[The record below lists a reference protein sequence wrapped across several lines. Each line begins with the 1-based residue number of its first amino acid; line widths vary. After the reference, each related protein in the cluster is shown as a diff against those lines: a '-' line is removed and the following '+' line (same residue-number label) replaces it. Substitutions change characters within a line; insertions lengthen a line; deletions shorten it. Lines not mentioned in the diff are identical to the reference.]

1 MSTSEEPINFLSER
15 RLRRPGEKEPVAR
28 QVPQPPLQQEPA
40 PAPPPKQEPPPA
52 PKPEPKKGPRCSC
65 CGLSGDKVKV
75 FLDAG
80 RGILLCGGCVEV
92 CNEILH
98 DEEITTEALPVKSE
112 NVPSST
118 SSSYRSR
125 TKYHCSFCGKEQAD
139 VARLIAMLNN
149 LFICNSCVGVCNVC
163 IAQASS
169 NASTEAEV
177 K

>member
-15 RLRRPGEKEPVAR
+15 RLRRPGEKEPAAR
-28 QVPQPPLQQEPA
+28 RVPQSPLEQEPV
-40 PAPPPKQEPPPA
+40 PAPPPKPKPEPPPVA

-98 DEEITTEALPVKSE
+98 DEEITTEALPAKSD
-112 NVPSST
+112 NT
-118 SSSYRSR
+118 SSYRSR

-149 LFICNSCVGVCNVC
+149 LFICNSCVGVCNTC
-163 IAQASS
+163 IAQARSD
-169 NASTEAEV
+169 ASTEAEV